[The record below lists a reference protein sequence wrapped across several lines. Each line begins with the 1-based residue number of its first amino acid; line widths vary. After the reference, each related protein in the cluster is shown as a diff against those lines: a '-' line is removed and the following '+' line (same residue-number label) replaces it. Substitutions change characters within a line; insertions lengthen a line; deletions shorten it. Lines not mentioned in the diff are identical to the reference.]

1 MSAQITLPRAPWPRL
16 MPVLA
21 LVVLGI
27 LYLVSVRSGWG
38 QRLDEHAVLHHR
50 YGRTRDADARVV
62 HRLLSVASVMF
73 APVPLLRARRDA
85 LARAACVA
93 AVLAT
98 VSAELLRRA
107 LLARPV
113 LTGLDSLNG
122 PSFPS
127 GHAAAAMGIALAIA
141 LVVPA
146 SRRLRLA
153 SLTLAIGVGAVTV
166 YVPSHRVSD
175 VVGGY
180 LLALVWIGALAARSS
195 RPSLRIG
202 GASYLAVVVVSVA
215 VVLGGAVLGAHRAG
229 LSLADFGRGFPPAI
243 VVVASGAALVALA
256 FERAQSSRLRPSVD
270 RGVSAVSLQLG
281 GEHGRSGS

>member
-1 MSAQITLPRAPWPRL
+1 MSTPIAMTRTRWPRL

-21 LVVLGI
+21 FVVFGI

-62 HRLLSVASVMF
+62 NRLLAIVSVAF
-73 APVPLLRARRDA
+73 APVLLLRARRDA

-93 AVLAT
+93 TVLAT

-113 LTGLDSLNG
+113 LTGSDSLNG

-127 GHAAAAMGIALAIA
+127 GHAAAAMAIALAIA
-141 LVVPA
+141 LVVPVA
-146 SRRLRLA
+146 RRVRLA
-153 SLTLAIGVGAVTV
+153 SLALATGVGAVTV

-180 LLALVWIGALAARSS
+180 LLALVWMGALAAGAS
-195 RPSLRIG
+195 RPSFKISG
-202 GASYLAVVVVSVA
+202 TSYLAVVVVSVA

-229 LSLADFGRGFPPAI
+229 LSLADFGRAFPVAI
-243 VVVASGAALVALA
+243 VLVAVSAALVALA
-256 FERAQSSRLRPSVD
+256 FERAQVARLRPSVD
-270 RGVSAVSLQLG
+270 RGAAVSLQLG
-281 GEHGRSGS
+281 AEHGQGGS